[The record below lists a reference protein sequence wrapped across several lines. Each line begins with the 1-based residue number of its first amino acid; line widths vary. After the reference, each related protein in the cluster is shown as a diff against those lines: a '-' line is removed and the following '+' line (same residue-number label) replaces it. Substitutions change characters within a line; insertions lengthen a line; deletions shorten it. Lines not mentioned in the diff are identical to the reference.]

1 MLRLTNSEKR
11 RPRRANAEAAMYERC
26 NEIDAKI
33 EHYKY
38 LSRMVTDQPTLDAI
52 QKHVQQ
58 MKADKVA
65 LHAED
70 RGN

>member
-1 MLRLTNSEKR
+1 
-11 RPRRANAEAAMYERC
+11 MYERC